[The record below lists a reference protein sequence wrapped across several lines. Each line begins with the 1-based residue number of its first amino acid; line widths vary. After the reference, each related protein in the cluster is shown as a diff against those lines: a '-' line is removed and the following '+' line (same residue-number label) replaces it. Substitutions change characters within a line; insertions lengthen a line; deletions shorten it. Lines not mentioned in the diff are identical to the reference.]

1 MRPLSQ
7 ALLRALGSTVVICFV
22 ALGVSAFRLH
32 RLSFTG
38 LFSLAGKHWQI
49 GFLVFLGAA
58 VWEIW
63 FRRAAKLET
72 TYQDSRASQNTAK
85 RDEKL

>member
-1 MRPLSQ
+1 MRPLSL
-7 ALLRALGSTVVICFV
+7 ALLRALGSTVVICLV

-32 RLSFTG
+32 RLTFAG
-38 LFSLAGKHWQI
+38 LLGLAGKHWQI
-49 GFLVFLGAA
+49 GLLVFLGVA

-72 TYQDSRASQNTAK
+72 TYQASRGEESPK
-85 RDEKL
+85 SHR